1 MRMNLEE
8 YRNIPVRIQDLD
20 CAFPDCKDLAGKM
33 KRLEEAGEVI
43 RLKRGLY
50 VVAPRISR
58 LELSTGLIANHLYNP
73 SYVSMETALR
83 HYGLIPEAVYETISI
98 TTGVA
103 RTYQTP
109 LGPYRYIHA
118 NTPYYNIGVRM
129 EQEAGCFHLMATP
142 EKALA
147 DKIMF
152 TPRLN
157 LRYKEET
164 LRYLEDDLRLDMD
177 AFKAMDVDLMKRI
190 ATVSRKKTMIQQLI
204 KLMEQ

>member
-1 MRMNLEE
+1 MNLEE
-8 YRNIPVRIQDLD
+8 YRNIPVRIQEMD
-20 CAFPDCKDLAGKM
+20 CAFPDCKDLAGKL
-33 KRLEEAGEVI
+33 KRLEEKGEVI

-58 LELSTGLIANHLYNP
+58 MELSAGLIANHLYSP

-103 RTYQTP
+103 RSYQTP
-109 LGPYRYIHA
+109 LGLYRYIHA
-118 NTPYYNIGVRM
+118 STPYYTIGVRM
-129 EQEAGCFHLMATP
+129 EQETGSCHLMATP
-142 EKALA
+142 EKALC
-147 DKIMF
+147 DKIIF

-164 LRYLEDDLRLDMD
+164 RRYLEEDLRLDMD
-177 AFKAMDVDLMKRI
+177 AFMEMDVELLKQI
-190 ATVSRKKTMIQQLI
+190 AEVARKETMIRQLI
-204 KLMEQ
+204 KLIEQ